1 MIQNK
6 LLNIILIVLIA
17 LSLLTIAGV
26 LTYMLVF
33 DGNTPTSEQE
43 SKGLSGAE
51 VQELS
56 ITTEKITTN
65 LADRRM
71 IILSLSFLA
80 ENKKSKEELEQRM
93 VQLKDIIITT
103 LHSQTREDFETT
115 EGLEA
120 YKLLILQKI
129 NEIMNQG
136 KIIDVFYVDKVIQ

>member
-6 LLNIILIVLIA
+6 LLNIILIILIA
-17 LSLLTIAGV
+17 LSLLAIAGA
-26 LTYMLVF
+26 LIYMLVF
-33 DGNTPTSEQE
+33 DGKTSTEALEQ
-43 SKGLSGAE
+43 KGLSGAE

-80 ENKKSKEELEQRM
+80 DNKKSKEELEQRM

-129 NEIMNQG
+129 NEIMEQG

>member
-1 MIQNK
+1 VIQNK
-6 LLNIILIVLIA
+6 LLNIILIILIA
-17 LSLLTIAGV
+17 LSLLAIAGA
-26 LTYMLVF
+26 LIYMLVF
-33 DGNTPTSEQE
+33 DGKTSTEALEQ
-43 SKGLSGAE
+43 KGLSGAE

-80 ENKKSKEELEQRM
+80 DNKKSKEELEQRM

-129 NEIMNQG
+129 NEIMEQG